1 MRRSSTKEQPEPVF
15 FTDRDLGPTVAALLR
30 AGGLTVEAY
39 HQHFDLDNVP
49 DGEWLKLVGSKGWIA
64 LSHNKRIRYE
74 RDELEDLMNAGVKAF
89 FVIGK
94 GPHPAFADAFLRNV
108 HRIKRMI
115 RKVSEPFVAKVY
127 QERDDVEI
135 WVTYQQWMEG
145 RRMGRW

>member
-1 MRRSSTKEQPEPVF
+1 
-15 FTDRDLGPTVAALLR
+15 
-30 AGGLTVEAY
+30 
-39 HQHFDLDNVP
+39 
-49 DGEWLKLVGSKGWIA
+49 
-64 LSHNKRIRYE
+64 
-74 RDELEDLMNAGVKAF
+74 MNAGVKAF

-94 GPHPAFADAFLRNV
+94 GPHPAFARAFLRNAN
-108 HRIKRMI
+108 RIRRMI